1 MRSRATIA
9 TLLRAAL
16 VRVPAVIAVVL
27 TTTLLASA
35 FVLLCRYEQTRRG
48 MGGVEP
54 VGRPRLAYASPQ
66 GTSERIE
73 TEVALTF
80 FETGGRE
87 ITVPITWDDAWFA
100 EDLREYNH
108 ELACTCAV
116 LSSLAYAE
124 SAHYQSGTSGPAYM
138 EQALE
143 SLGFDEVRTGSYR
156 YRSEVVDQVLNV
168 FTSKE
173 DTVEAMCRQLYN
185 TNIEA
190 LTQTLNLLDEKTL
203 CRAVDIFV
211 KAGRVMCFGYGG
223 SMPVAQKAWT
233 RFLTVSPKFFTI
245 QDTHMQI
252 MASSLLDKDDALL
265 MVSYSGSPEETESVL
280 QPARQ
285 RGAKVVLITHDPHS
299 PAARL
304 SDAVLLCG
312 GNEKPLRAGS
322 IAAHMAML
330 FVVDM
335 LVNEFCRR
343 DMETTM
349 QNKDRVTQALSSRH
363 Q

>member
-1 MRSRATIA
+1 MLYISFYLWTFFIKCALIKKKYFFMAFCIFFFIFRRKPAGSPRKKPRRRCPCKKMQYNRSKAASSRKESMEMPDLMLQIESAYDKLTPA
-9 TLLRAAL
+9 ARKVADYLRSHCDEAQYL
-16 VRVPAVIAVVL
+16 SI
-27 TTTLLASA
+27 TELAQA
-35 FVLLCRYEQTRRG
+35 C
-48 MGGVEP
+48 
-54 VGRPRLAYASPQ
+54 
-66 GTSERIE
+66 
-73 TEVALTF
+73 EVA
-80 FETGGRE
+80 EA
-87 ITVPITWDDAWFA
+87 TVFRFCRA
-100 EDLREYNH
+100 
-108 ELACTCAV
+108 
-116 LSSLAYAE
+116 
-124 SAHYQSGTSGPAYM
+124 
-138 EQALE
+138 
-143 SLGFDEVRTGSYR
+143 LGFSGYNDLKLALARHSLLSAANPYQA
-156 YRSEVVDQVLNV
+156 YSE
-168 FTSKE
+168 TSKE

>member
-1 MRSRATIA
+1 MPDLISKIE
-9 TLLRAAL
+9 
-16 VRVPAVIAVVL
+16 
-27 TTTLLASA
+27 S
-35 FVLLCRYEQTRRG
+35 
-48 MGGVEP
+48 
-54 VGRPRLAYASPQ
+54 AYAQLTPAA
-66 GTSERIE
+66 RK
-73 TEVALTF
+73 VANYLQLYY
-80 FETGGRE
+80 GQAQYLS
-87 ITVPITWDDAWFA
+87 IT
-100 EDLREYNH
+100 
-108 ELACTCAV
+108 ELAQECSVAEATVFRFCRTLG
-116 LSSLAYAE
+116 LSGYNELKLALAKQSLLTESNPYQAY
-124 SAHYQSGTSGPAYM
+124 
-138 EQALE
+138 
-143 SLGFDEVRTGSYR
+143 
-156 YRSEVVDQVLNV
+156 SEISQ
-168 FTSKE
+168 E

-185 TNIEA
+185 AHMEA
-190 LTQTLNLLDEKTL
+190 LTQTLDLLNENAL
-203 CRAVDIFV
+203 RQAVDILV

-223 SMPVAQKAWT
+223 SMPVAQKAWS

-245 QDTHMQI
+245 QDTHIQI
-252 MASSLLDKDDALL
+252 MASSLLDRDDALL

-285 RGAKVVLITHDPHS
+285 RGAKVVLITHDPNS

-304 SDAVLLCG
+304 ADTVLLCG